1 MHKITVIGDIMVEPP
16 FMQQV
21 EQGGKYDFKPS
32 FAPLKSILKES
43 DYVIGNLET
52 PLAGEEGGYTKVLVS
67 FNSPDTLLDA
77 LKDIGIDAVST
88 ANNHSLDRG
97 YEGLVRTVETLDRY
111 GIAHTGTYPEDFQ
124 GDRVH
129 YFTVGD
135 TKYALIAC
143 TFSTNYGI
151 NKVDLVGKRSGCVNM
166 IHPVHGGGA
175 IYTPKPAYINRT
187 IEYVESLL
195 GRKMEWEESTKL
207 KRAMDVNGEQIDDI
221 IPEEALN
228 QCFKFVERDYAESR
242 EKGADIVIFYPHSG
256 GQFNVRPGNYTKR
269 LVQMSVELGMDAVFA
284 GHAHTS
290 QRAEFLEGKPCF
302 YSLGNVSMSPGTFY
316 SMPECLPEYGLAAHM
331 YMENK
336 GIQKVTFSIFKMV
349 QEPQAA
355 MRIVPVDDLYEALDA
370 AGKEELLSHVAEVYT
385 RVTGKEA
392 PTGAPQKE
400 YEL

>member
-1 MHKITVIGDIMVEPP
+1 MDKITIIGDIMVEPP

-21 EQGGKYDFKPS
+21 EQGGNYNFKPS
-32 FAPLKSILKES
+32 FAPLKSILEES

-67 FNSPDTLLDA
+67 FNSPDCLVEALL
-77 LKDIGIDAVST
+77 DIGIDAVST

-97 YEGLVRTVETLDRY
+97 YEGLVRTLEVLDRY
-111 GIAHTGTYPEDFQ
+111 GIAHTGTYPEDYQ
-124 GDRVH
+124 GERVL

-135 TKYALIAC
+135 TKFALIAC
-143 TFSTNYGI
+143 TFSTNFGI
-151 NKVDLVGKRSGCVNM
+151 NRVDLVGKRSRCVNM
-166 IHPVHGGGA
+166 IHPVHSGGA

-207 KRAMDVNGEQIDDI
+207 KRAMDVSGEQIDDI
-221 IPEEALN
+221 IPEESLN
-228 QCFKFVERDYAESR
+228 KCFKFVEEDYKEAR
-242 EKGADIVIFYPHSG
+242 EKGADVVIFYPHAG

-269 LVQMSVELGMDAVFA
+269 LVEMSVNLGFDAVFA

-290 QRAEFLEGKPCF
+290 QRAEFLNGTPCF

-336 GIQKVTFSIFKMV
+336 AIQKVTFSIFKMV
-349 QEPQAA
+349 QEADTA
-355 MRIVPVDDLYEALDA
+355 MRIVPVDTLYPTLEGA
-370 AGKEELLSHVAEVYT
+370 AQEELLAHVAEVYT
-385 RVTGKEA
+385 RVTGRPA
-392 PTGAPQKE
+392 PSGAPQKE
-400 YEL
+400 YDL